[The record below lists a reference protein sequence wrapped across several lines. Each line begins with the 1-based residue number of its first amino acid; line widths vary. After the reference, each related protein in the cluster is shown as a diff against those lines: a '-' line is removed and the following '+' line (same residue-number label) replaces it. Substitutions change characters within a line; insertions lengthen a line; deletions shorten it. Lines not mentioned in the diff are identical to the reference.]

1 MKLFLDHVLLYWVT
15 KFRILFLANCTIISF
30 SSVILPPGWLGKIYY
45 FFGLDKAVTPPATSH
60 HRGHHIIS
68 AISQANREKFC

>member
-45 FFGLDKAVTPPATSH
+45 ILGWIKL
-60 HRGHHIIS
+60 
-68 AISQANREKFC
+68 